1 MARSFNEKME
11 KKRQAEYNRWKAECN
26 PVWHRRNHWLPKY
39 EEEGTWEDSRAYNVE
54 LGCDLKGYVE
64 TVRTYNAAGELIRTE
79 EVTFELAER
88 CILCGTAEGDVVL
101 DSFVGSGTSCRV
113 ANRYGRQYIGD

>member
-11 KKRQAEYNRWKAECN
+11 KKQQAEYN
-26 PVWHRRNHWLPKY
+26 PVWHRRNHWLLKY
-39 EEEGTWEDSRAYNVE
+39 EEDSTWEDSRAYDVE

-79 EVTFELAER
+79 AELQ
-88 CILCGTAEGDVVL
+88 IDTA
-101 DSFVGSGTSCRV
+101 GS
-113 ANRYGRQYIGD
+113 I

>member
-39 EEEGTWEDSRAYNVE
+39 EEEGTR
-54 LGCDLKGYVE
+54 
-64 TVRTYNAAGELIRTE
+64 RLI
-79 EVTFELAER
+79 
-88 CILCGTAEGDVVL
+88 
-101 DSFVGSGTSCRV
+101 
-113 ANRYGRQYIGD
+113 

>member
-26 PVWHRRNHWLPKY
+26 PVLHRRNHWLPKY
-39 EEEGTWEDSRAYNVE
+39 EEDGTWEDSRAYNVE

-64 TVRTYNAAGELIRTE
+64 TVKTYNAAGELIRTE
-79 EVTFELAER
+79 EVTFDGNGKIVDR
-88 CILCGTAEGDVVL
+88 KVL
-101 DSFVGSGTSCRV
+101 
-113 ANRYGRQYIGD
+113 

>member
-11 KKRQAEYNRWKAECN
+11 KKRQAEYN
-26 PVWHRRNHWLPKY
+26 PVWHRRNHWLLKY
-39 EEEGTWEDSRAYNVE
+39 EEDSTWEDSRAYNVE

-79 EVTFELAER
+79 AELH
-88 CILCGTAEGDVVL
+88 LDTA
-101 DSFVGSGTSCRV
+101 GS
-113 ANRYGRQYIGD
+113 I

>member
-11 KKRQAEYNRWKAECN
+11 KKRQAEYN
-26 PVWHRRNHWLPKY
+26 PVWHRRNHWLLKY
-39 EEEGTWEDSRAYNVE
+39 EEDSTWEDSRAYNVE

-79 EVTFELAER
+79 AELQ
-88 CILCGTAEGDVVL
+88 IDTA
-101 DSFVGSGTSCRV
+101 GS
-113 ANRYGRQYIGD
+113 I

>member
-26 PVWHRRNHWLPKY
+26 PVWHRRNHWLLKY
-39 EEEGTWEDSRAYNVE
+39 EEDSTWEDSRAYNVE

-64 TVRTYNAAGELIRTE
+64 V
-79 EVTFELAER
+79 
-88 CILCGTAEGDVVL
+88 GT
-101 DSFVGSGTSCRV
+101 
-113 ANRYGRQYIGD
+113 